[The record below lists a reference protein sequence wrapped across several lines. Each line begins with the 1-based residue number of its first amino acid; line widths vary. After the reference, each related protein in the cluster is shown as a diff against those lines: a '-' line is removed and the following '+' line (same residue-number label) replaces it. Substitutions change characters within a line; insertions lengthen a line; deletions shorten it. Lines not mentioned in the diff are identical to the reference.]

1 MNQEKKSLLSR
12 NEIAEYLILNPD
24 FFKENPEVLNSIEI
38 VHESGGAVSLIQK
51 QVEILRSNY
60 NSTTDKLMEL
70 LGIAKANEDIFS
82 LTKKLIIELVGTSNI
97 EEAIVLLEKSFE
109 SDFGSKASRVLFF
122 TESSKN
128 LPRGRVKSPSEAIST
143 IGDILKTGEIF
154 SGEIDKSKANFL
166 FGKEFKITEVA
177 LVPLSCNSL
186 TGVIALGTE
195 ELGKYNKDKDTIFLD
210 FIAEVASKIIDNHNT

>member
-1 MNQEKKSLLSR
+1 MNQEKKSHLSR

-109 SDFGSKASRVLFF
+109 SDFGYKTSRVLFY
-122 TESSKN
+122 T
-128 LPRGRVKSPSEAIST
+128 
-143 IGDILKTGEIF
+143 
-154 SGEIDKSKANFL
+154 
-166 FGKEFKITEVA
+166 
-177 LVPLSCNSL
+177 
-186 TGVIALGTE
+186 
-195 ELGKYNKDKDTIFLD
+195 
-210 FIAEVASKIIDNHNT
+210 

>member
-1 MNQEKKSLLSR
+1 MNQEKKSRLSR
-12 NEIAEYLILNPD
+12 NDIAEYLILNPD

-109 SDFGSKASRVLFF
+109 SDFGSKTSRVLFF

-166 FGKEFKITEVA
+166 FGREFKITEVA

>member
-1 MNQEKKSLLSR
+1 M
-12 NEIAEYLILNPD
+12 
-24 FFKENPEVLNSIEI
+24 
-38 VHESGGAVSLIQK
+38 
-51 QVEILRSNY
+51 
-60 NSTTDKLMEL
+60 
-70 LGIAKANEDIFS
+70 
-82 LTKKLIIELVGTSNI
+82 
-97 EEAIVLLEKSFE
+97 
-109 SDFGSKASRVLFF
+109 
-122 TESSKN
+122 
-128 LPRGRVKSPSEAIST
+128 KSPSEAIST